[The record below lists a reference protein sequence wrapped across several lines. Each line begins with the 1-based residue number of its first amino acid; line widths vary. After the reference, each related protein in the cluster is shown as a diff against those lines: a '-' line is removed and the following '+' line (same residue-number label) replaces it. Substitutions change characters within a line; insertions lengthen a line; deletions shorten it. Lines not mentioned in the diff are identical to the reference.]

1 MKKLLRLNK
10 NNRWELEGIE
20 FAIEERVGE
29 PENFIGRIKELEFL
43 YQWADNILKKNSRSM
58 AFLGRRKIGKSLIL
72 ERLYNIIYSE
82 KKGLIPFYYEF
93 SEGMRTGK
101 EFFEDFICRFYLQ
114 TAGYYTR
121 DFTLNRRAVD
131 RQSKVDFSILQT
143 QLDKL
148 DIPHKNEIISDLD
161 DSMRMLQRDKS
172 PYEYI
177 IAATSTPRGFAT
189 TPGVEE
195 KIVQMIDEFQ
205 YLNMYIDAGIEDK
218 PCKAYMSTA
227 EMKVA
232 PLLITGSL
240 MGVVSEELMLWL
252 PQRFYEVMVPKMN
265 IDESITMTL
274 NYCFIYGQPVTKE
287 IAEYIVHITNNVPG
301 RIVELLTPNMN
312 KPLIKTIEDADRAL
326 DFEVDQGN
334 IKKDWDEYLNMAMNG
349 VNDVNMRRI
358 TYFLC
363 RHEGEWFYPM
373 ELKQNLSLELDD
385 NKLREELMLLHKY
398 DLVEKSGG
406 RYGGVFDRTLKK
418 VLMKQYG
425 DILGLPVKDFDAY
438 FRNDSLLDY
447 LKERVRRLEL
457 SLEEADILRHKLNV
471 LQGDHN
477 NLKGHYY
484 EREVLLSL
492 IKSIID
498 CDGGLTRG
506 ISVTDFTY
514 KLRFF
519 LEAGKEIDIVLEGKE
534 FVIMAECKNYAPENI
549 YKITKKMVE
558 EFAVKARRL
567 AKERFQ
573 QKKLR
578 LGYFSKH
585 GFDEKLKSVFDR
597 HGIVF
602 SS

>member
-1 MKKLLRLNK
+1 MKKLLKRDK
-10 NNRWELEGIE
+10 HSKWQLEGIE
-20 FAIEERVGE
+20 FAIKERVGK
-29 PENFIGRIKELEFL
+29 PENFIGRVRELDFL
-43 YQWADNILKKNSRSM
+43 YNWADNIKNEVSRSM

-114 TAGYYTR
+114 IAGYYTR
-121 DFTLNRRAVD
+121 DFSMNRRAID
-131 RQSKVDFSILQT
+131 RRSKVDFSVLLT
-143 QLDKL
+143 LFEPL
-148 DIPHKNEIISDLD
+148 DIPHKVEIMSDLD
-161 DSMRMLQRDKS
+161 AGIRMLQKDQS
-172 PYEYI
+172 PYEYVL
-177 IAATSTPRGFAT
+177 AATATPRGFAT

-205 YLNMYIDAGIEDK
+205 YLNMYIDAGVEDK

-274 NYCFIYGQPVTKE
+274 NYCSIYGQPVTKE

-312 KPLIKTIEDADRAL
+312 KAIIRTIEDVDCAL

-334 IKKDWDEYLNMAMNG
+334 IKKDWDEYLNMAMNA

-363 RHEGEWFYPM
+363 RHEDEWFYPM
-373 ELKQNLSLELDD
+373 ELKQELCLELDD
-385 NKLREELMLLHKY
+385 KKLRDELMLLHKY
-398 DLVEKSGG
+398 DLVEMSGG

-425 DILGLPVKDFDAY
+425 DILGLPVKNFDAY

-457 SLEEADILRHKLNV
+457 SLEETANLKHKLNV

-484 EREVLLSL
+484 EREVLLGL

-498 CDGGLTRG
+498 NDDGLTEG
-506 ISVTDFTY
+506 ISVTDFSY
-514 KLRFF
+514 KISFF
-519 LEAGKEIDIVLEGKE
+519 LETGKEIDIVLEGE
-534 FVIMAECKNYAPENI
+534 EIVIMAECKNYAPENI
-549 YKITKKMVE
+549 YKITQKMIEAFVD
-558 EFAVKARRL
+558 KARHL

-573 QKKLR
+573 HKKLR

-585 GFDEKLKSVFDR
+585 GFEDKLTPVFDT
-597 HGIVF
+597 HGIIIG
-602 SS
+602 S

>member
-1 MKKLLRLNK
+1 MKKLLRYDK

-29 PENFIGRIKELEFL
+29 PYNFIGRIKELEFL

-101 EFFEDFICRFYLQ
+101 KFYEDFISRFYLQ
-114 TAGYYTR
+114 IIGYYTG
-121 DFTLNRRAVD
+121 DIALNRQAVD
-131 RQSKVDFSILQT
+131 KRSIVNFSLLLEHLKT
-143 QLDKL
+143 L
-148 DIPHKNEIISDLD
+148 DIPHKSEIMVDLD
-161 DSMRMLQRDKS
+161 ACLQMVIRDEE
-172 PYEYI
+172 PYEYV
-177 IAATSTPRGFAT
+177 IAATATPRGFAT
-189 TPGVEE
+189 IPGVKE

-205 YLNMYIDAGIEDK
+205 YLNMYIDAGLEDK

-227 EMKVA
+227 EMRVA

-252 PQRFYEVMVPKMN
+252 PQRFYEVIVPKMD
-265 IDESITMTL
+265 IDESIAMTL
-274 NYCFIYGQPVTKE
+274 NYSAIYGQPVTKD

-312 KPLIKTIEDADRAL
+312 KPLIHSIENVDRAL
-326 DFEVDQGN
+326 DFEVDKGN
-334 IKKDWDEYLNMAMNG
+334 IKKDWDEYLNMAMNA
-349 VNDVNMRRI
+349 VNDVNMRKM

-373 ELKQNLSLELDD
+373 ELKQALDLKLDD
-385 NKLREELMLLHKY
+385 HKLREELMLLHKY
-398 DLVEKSGG
+398 DLVEMSGG

-425 DILGLPVKDFDAY
+425 DILELPVKDFDAY

-457 SLEEADILRHKLNV
+457 SLEESDKLRHKLKV

-498 CDGGLTRG
+498 SDNGLTDG
-506 ISVTDFTY
+506 ISVTDFSY
-514 KLRFF
+514 NLSFF
-519 LEAGKEIDIVLEGKE
+519 LEAGNEIDIVLESKDV
-534 FVIMAECKNYAPENI
+534 VIMAECKNYAPENI

-558 EFAVKARRL
+558 NFADKAQRL

-573 QKKLR
+573 HKKLR

-585 GFDEKLKSVFDR
+585 GFEEKVKSVLDM
-597 HGIVF
+597 HGIF
-602 SS
+602 FAS